1 MTWSVWLIL
10 FLVFLGLEIMTT
22 GIFFF
27 LCFSTGAMFAM
38 LFSLLG
44 ATFQTEM
51 IIFFAV
57 SLGSILLIRPLFK
70 MYVAKKKIETN
81 VDSLIGAPAVV
92 IEKINKN
99 SKGKIKV
106 AGEVWLA
113 VSKEDIEF
121 GEDVVIEAVAGTKL
135 VVRKDKPLELKK
147 EDEPETVKEN
157 K

>member
-1 MTWSVWLIL
+1 MTWYVWLIL
-10 FLVFLGLEIMTT
+10 FLVFLGLEMVTT

-38 LFSLLG
+38 LVSLLG

-51 IIFFAV
+51 IVFFAI

-92 IEKINKN
+92 IEQIKKN
-99 SKGKIKV
+99 GKGKIKV
-106 AGEVWLA
+106 AGEIWLA
-113 VSKEDIEF
+113 VAKEDIDF
-121 GEDVVIEAVAGTKL
+121 AEDVVIEAVDGTKL
-135 VVRKDKPLELKK
+135 VVRKDKKVDIQDIK
-147 EDEPETVKEN
+147 Q
-157 K
+157 